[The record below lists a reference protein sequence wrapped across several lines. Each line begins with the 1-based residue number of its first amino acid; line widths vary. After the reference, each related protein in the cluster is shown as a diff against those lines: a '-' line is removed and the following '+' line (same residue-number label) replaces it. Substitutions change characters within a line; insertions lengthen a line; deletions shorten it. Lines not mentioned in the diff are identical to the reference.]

1 LAVTIGD
8 QGCPALGNEDR
19 PSSVVSKVPSGG
31 SCSTRR
37 LRVGKTRIP
46 DEVRWMEIGPA
57 LRKGRPRKGVT
68 SSGKTP
74 LTSVPLPDE
83 IRAELA
89 RRAKA
94 EGSSASELIRQAII
108 EYFGHHP
115 A

>member
-1 LAVTIGD
+1 VT
-8 QGCPALGNEDR
+8 AKHRR
-19 PSSVVSKVPSGG
+19 PTDADYIEMAASYADEPP
-31 SCSTRR
+31 R
-37 LRVGKTRIP
+37 P
-46 DEVRWMEIGPA
+46 DEVRWMEIGPG
-57 LRKGRPRKGVT
+57 LRKGRPRRGVA

-74 LTSVPLPDE
+74 LTAVPLPDE

-115 A
+115 V